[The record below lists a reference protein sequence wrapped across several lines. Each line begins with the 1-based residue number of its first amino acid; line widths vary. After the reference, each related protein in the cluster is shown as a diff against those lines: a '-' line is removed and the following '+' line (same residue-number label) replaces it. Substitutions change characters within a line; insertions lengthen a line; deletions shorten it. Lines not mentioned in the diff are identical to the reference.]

1 MFCLEA
7 RDEMPALPEEISEAE
22 EDGVHVNCGWGPAS
36 IQVDES
42 GHVSGVTFK
51 RCTSV
56 FDYDRRFAPTYDESD
71 TVFVP
76 CTNVVLSIGQSI
88 EWGDLLAGSA
98 VELGRG
104 NAAVADAKTYQTA
117 QPDVFVGG
125 DAYTGP
131 RFVIDAIAAGHE
143 AAESLHRYA
152 QKGSSLTIGRNQLHY
167 VELDKSDILVDPNGY
182 DHCGRQVPACDHV
195 TSVLHDWTDVRHTF
209 TEEQVKKETARCLGC
224 GASIVD
230 ANRCIGCGLCTTR
243 CEFDAIHLRRDN
255 PACSTMVRS
264 EDKMKAILPHAAK
277 RGIKLLLKGKK
288 KAQ

>member
-1 MFCLEA
+1 M
-7 RDEMPALPEEISEAE
+7 
-22 EDGVHVNCGWGPAS
+22 
-36 IQVDES
+36 
-42 GHVSGVTFK
+42 
-51 RCTSV
+51 
-56 FDYDRRFAPTYDESD
+56 
-71 TVFVP
+71 
-76 CTNVVLSIGQSI
+76 
-88 EWGDLLAGSA
+88 
-98 VELGRG
+98 
-104 NAAVADAKTYQTA
+104 
-117 QPDVFVGG
+117 
-125 DAYTGP
+125 
-131 RFVIDAIAAGHE
+131 
-143 AAESLHRYA
+143 
-152 QKGSSLTIGRNQLHY
+152 
-167 VELDKSDILVDPNGY
+167 ELDKSDILVDPNGY

-264 EDKMKAILPHAAK
+264 EDKMKVILPHAAK